1 MITQST
7 LFYVL
12 SSLVTG
18 GVAIYFLLCLLIY
31 FQSKQKSF
39 LYYGL
44 YNFFLLT
51 YLITKSPFLSK
62 TLIPFLKAHDWTSY
76 NWYSQVV
83 YNSLLFLFYQAFLD
97 LDQHYPRFNRILHRY
112 LVIQLSSATV
122 LFLYTL
128 LTGNHWIFT
137 TYFIYVFIPI
147 VSGFVFYALYIAWRI
162 PNRLGYFII
171 TGVVLYNV
179 FAYFSLYQSFHHSIA
194 TEPLNFFFIA
204 ILLESIVFILGLGY
218 KVKLIYQDRLNTQLK
233 IIEEQRVNQELRTSH
248 QKVLE
253 AELASKINDLKEA
266 LQKSEAEKVTTLR
279 LQFENEVNILKLES
293 LRSQM
298 NPHFIFNALNSIKV
312 YLIENNKEQAIYY
325 LNKFSKLIRKILESS
340 RNDSITLTEELEIIE
355 LYMRIENIRFDNQI
369 DFSITQDEKVG
380 LPTVKIPS
388 LLLQPFIENAIWHG
402 LMLKEGEKKISI
414 HVGVQDS
421 RVVLTISDNGI
432 GREKAREHREKKS
445 FKKES
450 LGLEFSRERLSYFN
464 KKTESNYSFNIEDL
478 EEGTKVVFL
487 F

>member
-1 MITQST
+1 MATQST
-7 LFYVL
+7 LFLAL

-31 FQSKQKSF
+31 SQSKQKSF

-51 YLITKSPFLSK
+51 YLITKSPFLSP
-62 TLIPFLKAHDWTSY
+62 TLIPFLKSHNWASY

-83 YNSLLFLFYQAFLD
+83 YNSLLFLFYRAFLD
-97 LDQHYPRFNRILHRY
+97 LDLHHPRFDRLLQRY
-112 LVIQLSSATV
+112 LWIQLSGATL
-122 LFLYTL
+122 LFLFTL
-128 LTGNHWIFT
+128 YSGQHRIFT
-137 TYFIYVFIPI
+137 QFFMYVFIPV
-147 VSGFVFYALYIAWRI
+147 VSLFVICAMCIAWRI

-171 TGVVLYNV
+171 VGVLLYNA
-179 FAYFSLYQSFHHSIA
+179 FAYFSLYQSYHHSLP
-194 TEPLNFFFIA
+194 TEPLNFFFMG

-218 KVKLIYQDRLNTQLK
+218 KVKLIYQERLNTQLK
-233 IIEEQRVNQELRTSH
+233 IIEEQQLNQELRASH

-253 AELASKINDLKEA
+253 EELAAKVNALKEA
-266 LQKSEAEKVTTLR
+266 LEKSEAEKVNTLR

-312 YLIENNKEQAIYY
+312 YLIENNKEQAVYY

-340 RNDSITLTEELEIIE
+340 RNDSITLVEELEIIE
-355 LYMRIENIRFDNQI
+355 LYLRIENIRFDNTI
-369 DFSITQDEKVG
+369 SFTITHEPDVA
-380 LPTVKIPS
+380 LHSVKIPS

-402 LMLKEGEKKISI
+402 LMLKEGEKRIAI
-414 HVGVQDS
+414 HVRSEAG
-421 RVVLTISDNGI
+421 RVVLTIVDNGI
-432 GREKAREHREKKS
+432 GREKAQAHREKKS

-450 LGLEFSRERLSYFN
+450 LGLEFSRERLAYFN
-464 KKTESNYSFNIEDL
+464 QKAGQQYAFHIEDL
-478 EEGTKVVFL
+478 EEGTKVVFQ